1 MKKIDWFN
9 VFMVVV
15 FTVLAL
21 CFVALMFALFC
32 CEGGCGL
39 DTVIRNT
46 TTTTTATNVIF
57 FI

>member
-1 MKKIDWFN
+1 MKKINWFN
-9 VFMVVV
+9 IFMVVV

-39 DTVIRNT
+39 DMVTRNTT

-57 FI
+57 F